1 VTRTEAHPGIPALD
15 STSLRDVISRVHGDF
30 SKMQADLQKATREI
44 ARLQEKL
51 AQRPPP
57 PRSIPDL
64 DLASLRRGVTFHC
77 HPDRGGDPIL
87 MRGMNVLFDFLEESQ
102 WLRAA
107 NT

>member
-1 VTRTEAHPGIPALD
+1 VTRTEAHPTIPAFEGN
-15 STSLRDVISRVHGDF
+15 SLRDVVSRVHLDF
-30 SKMQADLQKATREI
+30 SKMQAELQRATREI

-51 AQRPPP
+51 AQRPPA

-102 WLRAA
+102 WLNPENA
-107 NT
+107 

>member
-1 VTRTEAHPGIPALD
+1 MTRTEAHSTIPAFEG
-15 STSLRDVISRVHGDF
+15 SSLRDVVSRVHHDF
-30 SKMQADLQKATREI
+30 SRMQAELQEATREI
-44 ARLQEKL
+44 ARLQKRL
-51 AQRPPP
+51 AQRPPA

-102 WLRAA
+102 WLRASNA
-107 NT
+107 